1 MAEILSQLSEDIS
14 SVVEDA
20 GKAIVRVEARQ
31 RMPATGFIWNDEGII
46 VTSHHVVEQ
55 DDNIVIGLPD
65 GSTTS
70 ATLVGRDPSTD
81 VAVLKADL
89 TGLAPASKGDAE
101 GVKVGNLALA
111 LGRPGK
117 SVRATLGMV
126 NAIGNA
132 WRTPAGGLVDRY
144 VQAEVTMYPGFS
156 GGPLVDS
163 AGAVIGMNTSGLVR
177 GSAAHIPVE
186 TLERVVSTILEH
198 GKVRQ
203 AYLGVGTQPVRLQ
216 TKASEDAKQETGLL
230 VISVETDGPADKAGL
245 LQGDTIVT
253 LDGEPV
259 RHVDDLLSLL
269 SSDRVGKTVDVAVIR
284 GGMPTKIS
292 VSLGERE

>member
-1 MAEILSQLSEDIS
+1 MAEILSQLSQDIS
-14 SVVEDA
+14 SVVEEA
-20 GKAIVRVEARQ
+20 GNAIVRVEARQ
-31 RMPATGFIWNDEGII
+31 RMPATGFIWNDEGIV

-55 DDNIVIGLPD
+55 DENIFIGLPD

-70 ATLVGRDPSTD
+70 AILVGRDPSTD
-81 VAVLKADL
+81 VAVLRADL
-89 TGLAPASKGDAE
+89 TGLAPASKADAK

-111 LGRPGK
+111 LGQPGK

-126 NAIGNA
+126 NAIGNS

-156 GGPLVDS
+156 SGPLVDS

-230 VISVETDGPADKAGL
+230 VISMETDGPADKAGL

-284 GGMPTKIS
+284 GGTSTKIG

>member
-1 MAEILSQLSEDIS
+1 LAEILSQLSQDIS
-14 SVVEDA
+14 SVVEEA
-20 GKAIVRVEARQ
+20 GNAIVRVEARQ
-31 RMPATGFIWNDEGII
+31 RMPATGFIWNDEGIV

-55 DDNIVIGLPD
+55 DENIFIGLPD

-70 ATLVGRDPSTD
+70 AILVGRDPSTD
-81 VAVLKADL
+81 VAVLRADL
-89 TGLAPASKGDAE
+89 TGLAPASKADAK

-111 LGRPGK
+111 LGQPGK

-126 NAIGNA
+126 NAIGNS

-230 VISVETDGPADKAGL
+230 VISMETDGPADKAGL

-284 GGMPTKIS
+284 GGTSTKIG

>member
-1 MAEILSQLSEDIS
+1 M
-14 SVVEDA
+14 
-20 GKAIVRVEARQ
+20 
-31 RMPATGFIWNDEGII
+31 
-46 VTSHHVVEQ
+46 
-55 DDNIVIGLPD
+55 
-65 GSTTS
+65 
-70 ATLVGRDPSTD
+70 
-81 VAVLKADL
+81 
-89 TGLAPASKGDAE
+89 
-101 GVKVGNLALA
+101 
-111 LGRPGK
+111 
-117 SVRATLGMV
+117 
-126 NAIGNA
+126 
-132 WRTPAGGLVDRY
+132 
-144 VQAEVTMYPGFS
+144 
-156 GGPLVDS
+156 DS

-230 VISVETDGPADKAGL
+230 VISMETDGPADKAGL

-284 GGMPTKIS
+284 GGTSTKIGI
-292 VSLGERE
+292 SLGERE

>member
-1 MAEILSQLSEDIS
+1 
-14 SVVEDA
+14 
-20 GKAIVRVEARQ
+20 
-31 RMPATGFIWNDEGII
+31 MPATGFIWNDEGIV

-55 DDNIVIGLPD
+55 DENIFIGLPD

-70 ATLVGRDPSTD
+70 AILVGRDPSTD
-81 VAVLKADL
+81 VAVLRADL
-89 TGLAPASKGDAE
+89 TGLAPASKADAK

-111 LGRPGK
+111 LGQPGK

-126 NAIGNA
+126 NAIGNS

-230 VISVETDGPADKAGL
+230 VISMETDGPADKAGL

-284 GGMPTKIS
+284 GGTSTKIG